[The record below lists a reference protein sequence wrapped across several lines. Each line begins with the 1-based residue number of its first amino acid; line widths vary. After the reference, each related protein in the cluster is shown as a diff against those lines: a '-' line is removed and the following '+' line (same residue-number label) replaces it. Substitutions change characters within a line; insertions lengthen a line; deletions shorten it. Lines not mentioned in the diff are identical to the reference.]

1 MNTRTRMAL
10 FGERKAMSRMKRKLL
25 RIGVT
30 AAMGL
35 AVTGLVPA
43 GTASAAAPNCPDRAG
58 GVGSTFFSV
67 TCYSGPGSRYVAVAS
82 CTDGRTYIGQEARY
96 SQLTWSTAN
105 CPSGRRVTGIGI
117 GTR

>member
-1 MNTRTRMAL
+1 
-10 FGERKAMSRMKRKLL
+10 MSRTTRNLL
-25 RIGVT
+25 RIGIT
-30 AAMGL
+30 ATLSL
-35 AVTGLVPA
+35 AVAGLVPVA
-43 GTASAAAPNCPDRAG
+43 SASAAAPNCPDRAG

-67 TCYSGPGSRYVAVAS
+67 TCYSGPGTRYVAVAS
-82 CTDGRTYIGQEARY
+82 CTDGRTHVGQEAAY